1 MTFES
6 LSRSLVLL
14 TLTLLVGCSS
24 LQPPAETNLISPLAV
39 IAANIELEHRQ
50 STLPGQHV
58 ERAAV
63 DAGTGLVWPDPG
75 HAQRWAIRHS
85 PVVQEM
91 VARLHQSQAEA
102 WNESMLENPGF
113 ELGLLEPE
121 GGSGRWQLEAGV
133 ELGLADWLTRS
144 ARVDRADATHLVN
157 QLDVLDELT
166 DYLHQVRDA
175 WLNAVAARQQRQ
187 VHEGLYQT
195 AATLLEFAQ
204 QVQAAGN
211 MNELDFLVYETEHAR
226 QHRALH
232 MANLSED
239 IAISEL
245 QALLGLLPD
254 QQPELPDSLP
264 EVPNLDSM
272 ASLSTDQAMNLAA
285 QHQPRLRLLNGSL
298 NQQFARERLIRR
310 QYGLLDGAIQ
320 LGAERESSGER
331 RLALGASFELPLF
344 DRGQAHLAEV
354 EAARSALLAQI
365 EQTRNTTRHSITQAL
380 MSQQAA
386 IELAQQV
393 SREDLPRHQRMLEL
407 ALQEYNF
414 MLRDTFSLLILREQ
428 IFDAQLEY
436 IEHTLAYW
444 HAQSLLLSVMGTE
457 AVVVTQ
463 TGDTL

>member
-1 MTFES
+1 MICES
-6 LSRSLVLL
+6 LSRGFVLL
-14 TLTLLVGCSS
+14 TLTFLVGCSS
-24 LQPPAETNLISPLAV
+24 LQPPADTNLISPLAV
-39 IAANIELEHRQ
+39 IAANLGSEHRQ
-50 STLPGQHV
+50 SISPGPLV
-58 ERAAV
+58 EQADVVAEN
-63 DAGTGLVWPDPG
+63 ALTWSDPG

-85 PVVQEM
+85 PTVREM
-91 VARLHQSQAEA
+91 VARLHQSQADA

-144 ARVDRADATHLVN
+144 ARVDRADAMHMVN

-175 WLNAVAARQQRQ
+175 WLNSVAARQQRQ
-187 VHEGLYQT
+187 VHEDLYQT
-195 AATLLEFAQ
+195 AATMLEFAQ

-226 QHRALH
+226 QQRALH
-232 MANLSED
+232 SASLAAD
-239 IAISEL
+239 IAVSEL
-245 QALLGLLPD
+245 QSLLGLLPD
-254 QQPELPDSLP
+254 QHPVLPDSLP
-264 EVPNLDSM
+264 EVPNLESL
-272 ASLSTDQAMNLAA
+272 ASLSADAAMKLAA
-285 QHQPRLRLLNGSL
+285 QHQPRLRLLNESL
-298 NQQFARERLIRR
+298 NQQFARERLIKR

-320 LGAERESSGER
+320 LGGERESSGER
-331 RLALGASFELPLF
+331 RLALGASLELPLF

-354 EAARSALLAQI
+354 EAAKSSLFAQI
-365 EQTRNTTRHSITQAL
+365 EQTRNRTRHSIAQAL

-393 SREDLPRHQRMLEL
+393 NGEDLPRHQRMLEL

-414 MLRDTFSLLILREQ
+414 MLRDTFSLLTLREQ

-436 IEHTLAYW
+436 IEYTLDYW
-444 HAQSLLLSVMGTE
+444 HAQSLLLSAMGTE
-457 AVVVTQ
+457 ADAVSQ

>member
-1 MTFES
+1 
-6 LSRSLVLL
+6 
-14 TLTLLVGCSS
+14 
-24 LQPPAETNLISPLAV
+24 
-39 IAANIELEHRQ
+39 
-50 STLPGQHV
+50 
-58 ERAAV
+58 
-63 DAGTGLVWPDPG
+63 
-75 HAQRWAIRHS
+75 
-85 PVVQEM
+85 
-91 VARLHQSQAEA
+91 
-102 WNESMLENPGF
+102 
-113 ELGLLEPE
+113 
-121 GGSGRWQLEAGV
+121 
-133 ELGLADWLTRS
+133 
-144 ARVDRADATHLVN
+144 
-157 QLDVLDELT
+157 
-166 DYLHQVRDA
+166 
-175 WLNAVAARQQRQ
+175 
-187 VHEGLYQT
+187 
-195 AATLLEFAQ
+195 
-204 QVQAAGN
+204 

-386 IELAQQV
+386 I
-393 SREDLPRHQRMLEL
+393 REDLPRHQRMLEL